1 MKLYRN
7 LKTNL
12 VCELIV
18 IQGPKVRVLR
28 NPLNGEFHNITDEE
42 WSEWE
47 MILEDE

>member
-12 VCELIV
+12 ICQLVV
-18 IQGPKVRVLR
+18 IQGPKVRDLR
-28 NPLNGEFHNITDEE
+28 NPLNGEFHKVTDEE

-47 MILEDE
+47 MIVEDE